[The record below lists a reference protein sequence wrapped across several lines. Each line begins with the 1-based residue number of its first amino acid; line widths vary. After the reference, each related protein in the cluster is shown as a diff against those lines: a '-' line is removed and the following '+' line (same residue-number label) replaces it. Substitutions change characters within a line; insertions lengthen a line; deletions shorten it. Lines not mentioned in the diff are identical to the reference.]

1 MTLSWFT
8 SGSRNLA
15 LNKPAWQS
23 STKPYSDFYGFE
35 PAAGFA
41 VDGDKS
47 PMYWVG
53 SCSHTEEDRPKA
65 WWIVDLE
72 GEYMVTEVV
81 ITNRGDC
88 CGKSIGFIIGMRVLR
103 IRVLLTV
110 ELVKTKS
117 AHLLQCES
125 N

>member
-1 MTLSWFT
+1 MTTILIYLRFQESCTEQTGLAEFHQTLLWFT
-8 SGSRNLA
+8 MAS
-15 LNKPAWQS
+15 K
-23 STKPYSDFYGFE
+23 

-47 PMYWVG
+47 PMYWMG

-72 GEYMVTEVV
+72 GEYLVTEVV

-88 CGKSIGFIIGMRVLR
+88 CGKSIGFINAYCYEFV
-103 IRVLLTV
+103 
-110 ELVKTKS
+110 
-117 AHLLQCES
+117 CF
-125 N
+125 